1 MWVSGPVILVTGGAG
16 FIGSNI
22 VARLAARSDADIV
35 VCDRLR
41 DAASGKW
48 KNIAKHDVADLVA
61 PEELLGWLAANGAR
75 VAGVVHMGAISS
87 TTEADADLIADT
99 NFRLSKMIWDWCATH
114 NRPLVYASSAATY
127 GDGAQG
133 FVDDNAF
140 EAVLAQRPLNAY
152 GWSKKLFDL
161 YALRESARGHAP
173 PRWSGLRFFNVYGP
187 NEYHKGGQKSV
198 VAHMYPRAA
207 AGEVTRLF
215 KSHHPDYPD
224 GGQKRDFIYVD
235 DCVDVA
241 EWLLTSE
248 TSAGVVNVGSGR
260 AARGHRFKADDRLR
274 RYAARHPPELP
285 VLHRSRSHAPAR
297 ARLRTS
303 VHLYRGRRG
312 SLREGFPVAGRSVR
326 VTVVCVHGPGNSMAG
341 SIFGFFGFRTGFPP
355 SGSAP

>member
-1 MWVSGPVILVTGGAG
+1 MSGPAILVTGGAG

-22 VARLAARSDADIV
+22 VARLAARGDADVV

-61 PEELLGWLAANGAR
+61 PEALTGWLADNAAR
-75 VAGVVHMGAISS
+75 VAAVVHMGAISS
-87 TTEADADLIADT
+87 TTETDADLIADT
-99 NFRLSKMIWDWCATH
+99 NFRLSKTIWDWCAESKK
-114 NRPLVYASSAATY
+114 PLVYASSAATY

-140 EAVLAQRPLNAY
+140 SAVLAQRPLNAY

-161 YALRESARGHAP
+161 YALREAARGHAP

-198 VAHMYPRAA
+198 VAHMYPKAA
-207 AGEVTRLF
+207 AGEITRLF
-215 KSHHPDYPD
+215 KSHHPDYAD

-241 EWLLTSE
+241 EWLLNSE

-260 AARGHRFKADDRLR
+260 ARTFLELAEALYAALGVKLAVEFIDTPEDIRRNYQYFTEADLTRLR
-274 RYAARHPPELP
+274 ALGYEKQFTSIEAGVGTYVRAYLAAEDAYA
-285 VLHRSRSHAPAR
+285 
-297 ARLRTS
+297 
-303 VHLYRGRRG
+303 
-312 SLREGFPVAGRSVR
+312 
-326 VTVVCVHGPGNSMAG
+326 
-341 SIFGFFGFRTGFPP
+341 
-355 SGSAP
+355 